1 MMNRSDSPSP
11 EWYEAPDPM
20 PTEDDESRPAMT
32 FCDTCGR
39 PKPPCGYLVPCE
51 CPPDEEE

>member
-20 PTEDDESRPAMT
+20 PTEDDESRPTMT